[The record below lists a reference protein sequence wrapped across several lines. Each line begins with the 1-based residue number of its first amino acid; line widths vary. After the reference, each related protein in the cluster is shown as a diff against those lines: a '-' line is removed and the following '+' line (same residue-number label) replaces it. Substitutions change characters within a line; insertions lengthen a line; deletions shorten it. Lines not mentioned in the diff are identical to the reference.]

1 MGFIHSCYIKVNNK
15 NLRDYLDSLG
25 YVYGGQ
31 ERTYGEYNGLYCLNG
46 RYYECVQKPSC
57 YHNIIDCGTN
67 EELFLAL
74 VGVRNDSDYGS
85 WFKIPKTKVVTLPG
99 CYGTTIGMDGHVTKL
114 IGYEIYKHEE
124 ENNKISEY
132 IERNKDFEEYLPI
145 KMTTNEIID
154 FFNIEK
160 Q

>member
-1 MGFIHSCYIKVNNK
+1 M
-15 NLRDYLDSLG
+15 
-25 YVYGGQ
+25 
-31 ERTYGEYNGLYCLNG
+31 
-46 RYYECVQKPSC
+46 
-57 YHNIIDCGTN
+57 
-67 EELFLAL
+67 
-74 VGVRNDSDYGS
+74 S

-99 CYGTTIGMDGHVTKL
+99 YYGTTIGMDGHTTQL

-145 KMTTNEIID
+145 KMTAKEIID
-154 FFNIEK
+154 FFNMKK